1 MHMTQTNARATR
13 RLLGLA
19 LWASCSVH
27 AQTVTQQ
34 VEVPLVGQK
43 CNPHVL
49 SVTHI
54 LGELRLPPPAGNTA
68 ADTPAAKATT
78 PAVVIMHSNAGI
90 IGVGRTYAQAL
101 NAAGIATLEIDSYS
115 PRGIRSGNEAKAPT
129 GCDRLSDA
137 WGALAYLAKMPG
149 IAPDNIGILGLS
161 SGGLVALMAAQG
173 LLAPGMIAPPNSS
186 TPGAQFRGAFVLYPS
201 WANVRHDPKL
211 SWMRQVNV
219 RRAPLSPPPAVT
231 LVVGTEDDYE
241 INATEDCNA
250 VMDDLA
256 SRGHPT
262 RLILLP
268 GATHAF
274 DWPHPPPPGF
284 SRFAKAG
291 QGSMLTM
298 RYSERDSQQTR
309 QEVRHFFERALRA
322 SP

>member
-1 MHMTQTNARATR
+1 MTQNNARATQL
-13 RLLGLA
+13 LLGWA
-19 LWASCSVH
+19 LWASCSVY
-27 AQTVTQQ
+27 AQNTPRQ
-34 VEVPLVGQK
+34 VDVPLVGQK
-43 CNPHVL
+43 CNPHVQ
-49 SVTHI
+49 SITHI
-54 LGELRLPPPAGNTA
+54 PGELRLPAPAGNSA
-68 ADTPAAKATT
+68 ADTAPAKATT
-78 PAVVIMHSNAGI
+78 PAVVIMHSNAGV

-101 NAAGIATLEIDSYS
+101 NAAGIATLEIDSYG
-115 PRGIRSGNEAKAPT
+115 PRGIRNGNDAKAPT

-149 IAPDNIGILGLS
+149 IDPDNIGILGLS

-173 LLAPGMIAPPNSS
+173 LLAPGMIAPPNPS

-201 WANVRHDPKL
+201 CANVRHDPKL
-211 SWMRQVNV
+211 SWMRQANV
-219 RRAPLSPPPAVT
+219 RRSPLNPPPAVT

-241 INATEDCNA
+241 INASEDCNA

-256 SRGHPT
+256 NRGHPT

-298 RYSERDSQQTR
+298 RYSERDTLQTR
-309 QEVRHFFERALRA
+309 QEVSRFFEQALRA
-322 SP
+322 TP